1 MNPFQAHL
9 LSVHV
14 PVLGSLA
21 ATALFLAARIGRSET
36 LFKTACVAVLVS
48 TLGALAAFLSG
59 PPAFELLEGDFSM
72 DPDMMKTHAALG
84 KGAFMGLVLLGMAAA
99 LTLTQYAQGETPPA
113 WLRWVLLFAS
123 LLLAYMLA
131 WTAHE
136 GGMAAH
142 PEIGDSLDFLFPRL

>member
-21 ATALFLAARIGRSET
+21 ATALFLAARIARNET
-36 LFKTACVAVLVS
+36 LFKTACVTVLLS

-59 PPAFELLEGDFSM
+59 PPAFELLEGEFSL
-72 DPDMMKTHAALG
+72 DPNTIETHAALG
-84 KGAFMGLVLLGMAAA
+84 KGAFMGLVLLGMAAL
-99 LTLTQYAQGETPPA
+99 LTLLQYGQGESPA
-113 WLRWVLLFAS
+113 GWLRWLLLLAS

-142 PEIGDSLDFLFPRL
+142 PEIGESLDFLFPRL